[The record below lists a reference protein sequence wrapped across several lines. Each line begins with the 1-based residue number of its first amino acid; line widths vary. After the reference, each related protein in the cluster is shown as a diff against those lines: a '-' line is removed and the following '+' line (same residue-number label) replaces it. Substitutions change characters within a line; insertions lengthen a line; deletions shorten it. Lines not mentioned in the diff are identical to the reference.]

1 MEHGTSSAPWSCDG
15 VDRKEGERFVLQRSL
30 YVTVIGQFLFKIGI
44 NDMIIEVIYLKWFK
58 SEELMFWGS
67 LFSSV
72 ERNHGFSGVEL
83 NLCAENHFQPWKI
96 CQVSGRVP
104 TWTKLDLEAAGGT
117 AQLLEDALE
126 PQKNGKDIR
135 YWYFWLLVWPVLFWT
150 FFLTI
155 TSWNGCGPPNCS
167 TWNYWIQEIEGD
179 KFHGCSLARALRG
192 GLSLQWSLESEI
204 AEGFL

>member
-1 MEHGTSSAPWSCDG
+1 MIQKWGAD
-15 VDRKEGERFVLQRSL
+15 VLRL
-30 YVTVIGQFLFKIGI
+30 IVF
-44 NDMIIEVIYLKWFK
+44 
-58 SEELMFWGS
+58 
-67 LFSSV
+67 SV
-72 ERNHGFSGVEL
+72 ERNPWFFGVEL

-117 AQLLEDALE
+117 TQLLEDALE